1 MIIEIPPLRER
12 PQEECLEFISSFFLA
27 GSQFAGKIYYCEKEV
42 LQYLMSVDYV
52 GNVGQVKS
60 DIKVCCA
67 KACVGAVG
75 ERQFLGDKG
84 S

>member
-12 PQEECLEFISSFFLA
+12 PQEECLEFISSFFWQEASLL
-27 GSQFAGKIYYCEKEV
+27 GKYIIVKKEV

-67 KACVGAVG
+67 KA
-75 ERQFLGDKG
+75 FLESKRKKSG
-84 S
+84 